1 MSEIDEFR
9 NRALLALPGRHAN
22 SIRSSLAPAKWRA
35 GEILMRAGTVSETVL
50 FPERGLTVLFSSAG
64 KKRLGVGA
72 VGREGML
79 YPTSAVLDRK
89 PRFDAVAMTPGHG
102 YRLHVGRLRE
112 LLEDSRSLQLFVHE
126 AAASLQELIASTA
139 VANGLAQ
146 VDQRLA
152 RWLLM
157 CDDRIDGSFNVSHE
171 VLGEALGVRRPGV
184 TTAIHGLEGLGLIR
198 SRRMEI
204 EILDRSGLLA
214 FAEPFYDG
222 AEEASAHPERERRPS
237 PVSPVDVAKTG

>member
-1 MSEIDEFR
+1 MSTNDDFR
-9 NRALLALPGRHAN
+9 NRALRALPGRHVD
-22 SIRSSLAPAKWRA
+22 STKEILFRTKWSA
-35 GEILMRAGTVSETVL
+35 GDVLMRAGTLSETVL
-50 FPERGLTVLFSSAG
+50 FPEHGLTVLFSSAG

-89 PRFDAVAMTPGHG
+89 PRFDAVAMTPGDG

-112 LLEDSRSLQLFVHE
+112 LLEDSRSLQMFVHE

-139 VANGLAQ
+139 VANGLAP

-157 CDDRIDGSFNVSHE
+157 CGDRIGETFNVSHE
-171 VLGEALGVRRPGV
+171 VLAEALGVRRPGV
-184 TTAIHGLEGLGLIR
+184 TDAIHGPEGRGFIR

-204 EILDRSGLLA
+204 EIVDRSRLQA

-222 AEEASAHPERERRPS
+222 AEVASAHPERHS
-237 PVSPVDVAKTG
+237 PPISPIDASKAG